1 MKAQAMPKA
10 TRMASTRRKS
20 MSPQEG
26 PVWVAWESSA
36 CEELRESAIKFSVRR
51 AGAENGRAGTGAGET

>member
-1 MKAQAMPKA
+1 
-10 TRMASTRRKS
+10 